1 MNGRVRNYRDLVV
14 WQKGI
19 ELTIDIYKLTSN
31 FPESE
36 KYGLTNQLRRAAVS
50 IPSNIAE
57 GHARK
62 SDKEFGRFL
71 RIALGSCAE
80 IDTQIIIS
88 KELEYLPED
97 IGTGL
102 SARVV
107 EIQKMIYGLIKSL

>member
-19 ELTIDIYKLTSN
+19 ELTIYIYKLTSN

-36 KYGLTNQLRRAAVS
+36 KFGLTNQLRRAAVS

-80 IDTQIIIS
+80 IDTQIIIA
-88 KELEYLPED
+88 KELEYLQED
-97 IGTGL
+97 IATEI
-102 SARVV
+102 SARAV
-107 EIQKMIYGLIKSL
+107 EIQKMIYGLIRNL